1 MRIDIDERDNWTPEQ
16 CAINLECQIF
26 VDGKEVKYCTV
37 ADEEEGYVI
46 KLKTDENGKLVRDGD
61 DVARERI
68 TGKVE
73 IRSPARRTKRG

>member
-37 ADEEEGYVI
+37 ADEEKGYVI
-46 KLKTDENGKLVRDGD
+46 QLVLDGD
-61 DVARERI
+61 NVVRERI